1 MRKCKMD
8 IFSFFNGLK
17 WDILKQKLLSA
28 WIEPHKLE
36 WVDFNNMEQLNQL
49 AETIMPEII
58 RNNPTLKNL
67 LRQNSNLAGNMQKDV
82 VEVID
87 KL

>member
-1 MRKCKMD
+1 MGISD
-8 IFSFFNGLK
+8 FFNNMKGEVLK
-17 WDILKQKLLSA
+17 NALLKQ
-28 WIEPHKLE
+28 WIQPHQLE

-49 AETIMPEII
+49 AETIVPELIKK
-58 RNNPTLKNL
+58 NPMMANL
-67 LRQNSNLAGNMQKDV
+67 IKQNSTMLWTEKQKEV

>member
-1 MRKCKMD
+1 MGISD
-8 IFSFFNGLK
+8 FFNNMKGE
-17 WDILKQKLLSA
+17 ILKNALLKQ
-28 WIEPHKLE
+28 WIQAHQLE

-49 AETIMPEII
+49 AETIVPELIKK
-58 RNNPTLKNL
+58 NPMVANMIK
-67 LRQNSNLAGNMQKDV
+67 QNSSMLWDKGKEV

>member
-1 MRKCKMD
+1 MGISD
-8 IFSFFNGLK
+8 FFNNMKGELLK
-17 WDILKQKLLSA
+17 NALLKQ
-28 WIEPHKLE
+28 WIQPHQLE

-49 AETIMPEII
+49 AETIVPDLIKK
-58 RNNPTLKNL
+58 NPMMANL
-67 LRQNSNLAGNMQKDV
+67 IKQNSTMLWAEKQKEV

>member
-1 MRKCKMD
+1 MGISD
-8 IFSFFNGLK
+8 FFNNMKGE
-17 WDILKQKLLSA
+17 ILKNALLKQ
-28 WIEPHKLE
+28 WIQAHQLE

-49 AETIMPEII
+49 AETIVPELIKK
-58 RNNPTLKNL
+58 NPMVANMIK
-67 LRQNSNLAGNMQKDV
+67 QNSTMLWAEKQKEV

>member
-1 MRKCKMD
+1 MGISD
-8 IFSFFNGLK
+8 FFNNMKGELLK
-17 WDILKQKLLSA
+17 NALLKQ
-28 WIEPHKLE
+28 WIQPHQLE

-49 AETIMPEII
+49 AETIVPELIKK
-58 RNNPTLKNL
+58 NPMVANL
-67 LRQNSNLAGNMQKDV
+67 IKQNSSMLWDKGKEV

>member
-1 MRKCKMD
+1 MGISD
-8 IFSFFNGLK
+8 FFNNMKGE
-17 WDILKQKLLSA
+17 ILKNALLKQ
-28 WIEPHKLE
+28 WIQPHQLE

-49 AETIMPEII
+49 AETIVPDLIKK
-58 RNNPTLKNL
+58 NPMMANL
-67 LRQNSNLAGNMQKDV
+67 IKQNSSMLWTEKQKEV

>member
-1 MRKCKMD
+1 MGISD
-8 IFSFFNGLK
+8 FFNNMKGE
-17 WDILKQKLLSA
+17 ILKNALLKQ
-28 WIEPHKLE
+28 WIQPHQLE

-49 AETIMPEII
+49 AETIVPELIKK
-58 RNNPTLKNL
+58 NPMMANL
-67 LRQNSNLAGNMQKDV
+67 IKQNSSMLWTEKQKEV

>member
-1 MRKCKMD
+1 MGISD
-8 IFSFFNGLK
+8 FFNNMKGELLK
-17 WDILKQKLLSA
+17 NALLKQ
-28 WIEPHKLE
+28 WIQAHQLE

-49 AETIMPEII
+49 AETIVPELIKK
-58 RNNPTLKNL
+58 NPMMANL
-67 LRQNSNLAGNMQKDV
+67 IKQNSTMLWAEKQKEV

>member
-1 MRKCKMD
+1 MGISD
-8 IFSFFNGLK
+8 FFNNMKGELLK
-17 WDILKQKLLSA
+17 NALLKQ
-28 WIEPHKLE
+28 WIQPHQLE

-49 AETIMPEII
+49 AETIVPDLIKK
-58 RNNPTLKNL
+58 NPMMANL
-67 LRQNSNLAGNMQKDV
+67 IKQNSSMLWAEKQKEV

>member
-1 MRKCKMD
+1 MGIND
-8 IFSFFNGLK
+8 FFNNMKGELLK
-17 WDILKQKLLSA
+17 NALLKQ
-28 WIEPHKLE
+28 WIQPHQLE

-49 AETIMPEII
+49 AETIVPELIKK
-58 RNNPTLKNL
+58 NPMMANL
-67 LRQNSNLAGNMQKDV
+67 IKQNSSMLWAKGKEV

>member
-1 MRKCKMD
+1 MK
-8 IFSFFNGLK
+8 GELLK
-17 WDILKQKLLSA
+17 NALLKQ
-28 WIEPHKLE
+28 WIQPHQLE

-49 AETIMPEII
+49 AETIVPDLIKKNPMMANII
-58 RNNPTLKNL
+58 K
-67 LRQNSNLAGNMQKDV
+67 QNSTMLGDKGKEV

>member
-1 MRKCKMD
+1 MGISD
-8 IFSFFNGLK
+8 FFNNMKGE
-17 WDILKQKLLSA
+17 ILKNALLKQ
-28 WIEPHKLE
+28 WIEAYKLE

-49 AETIMPEII
+49 AETIVPELIKK
-58 RNNPTLKNL
+58 NPTIANMIK
-67 LRQNSNLAGNMQKDV
+67 QNSSMLWTEKQKEV

>member
-1 MRKCKMD
+1 MK
-8 IFSFFNGLK
+8 GELLK
-17 WDILKQKLLSA
+17 NALLKQ
-28 WIEPHKLE
+28 WIQPHQLE

-49 AETIMPEII
+49 AETIVPELIKK
-58 RNNPTLKNL
+58 NPMMANL
-67 LRQNSNLAGNMQKDV
+67 IKQNSSMLWADKQKEV

>member
-1 MRKCKMD
+1 MN
-8 IFSFFNGLK
+8 FSDFMWTLK
-17 WDILKQKLLSA
+17 WDFLKSRLLSL

-36 WVDFNNMEQLNQL
+36 WVDFNNIEQLNQL
-49 AETIMPEII
+49 AEQIVPWLIKS
-58 RNNPTLKNL
+58 NPQIANL
-67 LRQNSNLAGNMQKDV
+67 IKQNASVVWSKKDEV